1 MYLRN
6 MRIGTRLWTS
16 FGIIL
21 GILVLMVI
29 IGNGLNAKNKQK
41 LLNALEVSNKKSISI
56 GVMKSALTEKSVIVR
71 TISRQSDIENIQNIN
86 ARVAEENNRYAVANN
101 QLTALGLNER
111 EKFIID
117 QINRLDTE
125 ILGHFDKVTKQI
137 LASDAEGAEKTIST
151 NIDGL
156 VQSALAEMD
165 KLVALQD
172 SSASDILATSVVDD
186 DRLMVLTA
194 FIGTICL
201 LIGGAFA
208 WIITRSIT
216 KPLNDAVKFASLVAT
231 GDLTAKIDERSK
243 DEIGQLFS
251 ALRQMNESL
260 SEIVHSVRT
269 GTENF
274 ATASRQI
281 ASGNTDLSSR
291 TETQASSLQETASS
305 MEELTSAVR
314 MNAANARQAKLLVH
328 SASTVAIRGGDLVGQ
343 VVQNMG
349 SIKESSRKIVDIT
362 GVIDG
367 ISFQTNILA
376 LNAAVEAACAGEQ
389 GKGFAV
395 VATEV
400 LELSR
405 RSTDAAKQIRELI
418 NDSVEK
424 VAVGSKLVDEAGKT
438 MGEIVT
444 SVKRVAD
451 IMTEITAA
459 SSEQRDGIEQINQAI
474 SQMDEMTQ
482 QNSALVEEAAA
493 AAVSLQDESVRLAE
507 AVAVFKLNTFK
518 PVPLGWSLNRQS
530 LSH

>member
-21 GILVLMVI
+21 GILVLMVR

-137 LASDAEGAEKTIST
+137 LASDAEGAEKTIFT

-156 VQSALAEMD
+156 VQSVLAEMD

-172 SSASDILATSVVDD
+172 SSASEILATSVVDD

-243 DEIGQLFS
+243 DEIGQLFN
-251 ALRQMNESL
+251 AGLF
-260 SEIVHSVRT
+260 EIQ
-269 GTENF
+269 F
-274 ATASRQI
+274 
-281 ASGNTDLSSR
+281 L
-291 TETQASSLQETASS
+291 
-305 MEELTSAVR
+305 
-314 MNAANARQAKLLVH
+314 
-328 SASTVAIRGGDLVGQ
+328 
-343 VVQNMG
+343 
-349 SIKESSRKIVDIT
+349 
-362 GVIDG
+362 
-367 ISFQTNILA
+367 
-376 LNAAVEAACAGEQ
+376 
-389 GKGFAV
+389 
-395 VATEV
+395 
-400 LELSR
+400 
-405 RSTDAAKQIRELI
+405 RST
-418 NDSVEK
+418 
-424 VAVGSKLVDEAGKT
+424 
-438 MGEIVT
+438 
-444 SVKRVAD
+444 
-451 IMTEITAA
+451 
-459 SSEQRDGIEQINQAI
+459 QRG
-474 SQMDEMTQ
+474 
-482 QNSALVEEAAA
+482 
-493 AAVSLQDESVRLAE
+493 RY
-507 AVAVFKLNTFK
+507 
-518 PVPLGWSLNRQS
+518 RQS
-530 LSH
+530 KGGNYRVG

>member
-21 GILVLMVI
+21 GILVLMVR

-137 LASDAEGAEKTIST
+137 LASDAEGAEKTIFT

-156 VQSALAEMD
+156 VQSVLAEMD

-172 SSASDILATSVVDD
+172 SSASEILATSVVDD

-216 KPLNDAVKFASLVAT
+216 KPLNAGLF
-231 GDLTAKIDERSK
+231 
-243 DEIGQLFS
+243 EIQFL
-251 ALRQMNESL
+251 
-260 SEIVHSVRT
+260 
-269 GTENF
+269 
-274 ATASRQI
+274 
-281 ASGNTDLSSR
+281 
-291 TETQASSLQETASS
+291 
-305 MEELTSAVR
+305 
-314 MNAANARQAKLLVH
+314 
-328 SASTVAIRGGDLVGQ
+328 
-343 VVQNMG
+343 
-349 SIKESSRKIVDIT
+349 
-362 GVIDG
+362 
-367 ISFQTNILA
+367 
-376 LNAAVEAACAGEQ
+376 
-389 GKGFAV
+389 
-395 VATEV
+395 
-400 LELSR
+400 
-405 RSTDAAKQIRELI
+405 RST
-418 NDSVEK
+418 
-424 VAVGSKLVDEAGKT
+424 
-438 MGEIVT
+438 
-444 SVKRVAD
+444 
-451 IMTEITAA
+451 
-459 SSEQRDGIEQINQAI
+459 QRG
-474 SQMDEMTQ
+474 
-482 QNSALVEEAAA
+482 
-493 AAVSLQDESVRLAE
+493 RY
-507 AVAVFKLNTFK
+507 
-518 PVPLGWSLNRQS
+518 RQS
-530 LSH
+530 KGGNYRVG